1 MFFLKRVAE
10 RDMSGALVALEFSHP
25 RADGT
30 HFRRIKSLGLAW
42 QMRSCIQCKFS
53 AQKEQDMDSIE
64 LLVYAVI
71 GVVGTLGAA
80 AVIGYKVADHL
91 DKKHHTD

>member
-1 MFFLKRVAE
+1 
-10 RDMSGALVALEFSHP
+10 
-25 RADGT
+25 
-30 HFRRIKSLGLAW
+30 
-42 QMRSCIQCKFS
+42 
-53 AQKEQDMDSIE
+53 MDTIE

-71 GVVGTLGAA
+71 GVIATLGLA

>member
-1 MFFLKRVAE
+1 MRRLLWNLIGQVPAE
-10 RDMSGALVALEFSHP
+10 RD
-25 RADGT
+25 
-30 HFRRIKSLGLAW
+30 FRRKKSLGLA
-42 QMRSCIQCKFS
+42 QQVRSWILCKFS
-53 AQKEQDMDSIE
+53 AQKEQDMDAIE

-71 GVVGTLGAA
+71 GVIGTLGLA